1 MPLVHIIAKST
12 MTSVSIRELF
22 AVFYFHR
29 EIHTA
34 LDSELHVSYRYYC
47 FYIRCHYTT
56 PIITHLGTQEFSH
69 VPAVFYENEPIL
81 MKFPRSKQ
89 ALKIVI
95 FL

>member
-1 MPLVHIIAKST
+1 MPLVHIIAKNT

-47 FYIRCHYTT
+47 FTFVV
-56 PIITHLGTQEFSH
+56 IIYNPYHNSSWNPGNFPCYCGFLEL
-69 VPAVFYENEPIL
+69 IL
-81 MKFPRSKQ
+81 IKFPRSKQ